1 MKPMFLGSSTRR
13 LFGVYHPAARGSQHA
28 VLLCYPGMQ
37 ELNAA
42 HWAFRRLAA
51 MLARDGHHVLR
62 FDYFGTGDSAGEG
75 NEGALA
81 DWVDDIRV
89 AGQEILDQSGAR
101 SLSLVGMRLG
111 AALATQACAT
121 GLKARRLILW
131 EPIVRGQAYVKEL
144 ELRDQWWNLA
154 LLHADF
160 ARGRRDELV
169 GQPFT
174 PRVRSGLETLD
185 LTRGPIPNVEK
196 AAVFV
201 ASPQPEHQALQS
213 LLESAGVPTSV
224 KQVSD
229 TEDRGQGETR
239 ERAVLSNNVLSE
251 ISNELR
257 GLLAT

>member
-1 MKPMFLGSSTRR
+1 MKPMFLGSAARR

-37 ELNAA
+37 ELNSS

-51 MLARDGHHVLR
+51 MLARDGHHVMR
-62 FDYFGTGDSAGEG
+62 FDYYGTGDSAGESD
-75 NEGALA
+75 EGAPA

-111 AALATQACAT
+111 AALAMQACTA
-121 GLKARRLILW
+121 GLKVRRLILW
-131 EPIVRGQAYVKEL
+131 EPIVRGPAYVKEL

-154 LLHADF
+154 LLHAEV

-169 GQPFT
+169 GLPFT
-174 PRVRSGLETLD
+174 PSVRNALDKLD
-185 LTRGPIPNVEK
+185 LTKIAAPHAEK
-196 AAVFV
+196 AAVLTGN
-201 ASPQPEHQALQS
+201 PQLEHEALQRM
-213 LLESAGVPTSV
+213 LESAGVPTSL

-229 TEDRGQGETR
+229 TERRGQKEVQ
-239 ERAVLSNNVLSE
+239 EQVLANNVLTE
-251 ISNELR
+251 ICSELR
-257 GLLAT
+257 GLVAT

>member
-1 MKPMFLGSSTRR
+1 MKPMFLGSAARR

-37 ELNAA
+37 ELNSA

-62 FDYFGTGDSAGEG
+62 FDYFGTGDSAGESD
-75 NEGALA
+75 EGAPA
-81 DWVDDIRV
+81 DWAEDVRV

-111 AALATQACAT
+111 AALATQACAE

-131 EPIVRGQAYVKEL
+131 EPIIRGHAYVKEL

-154 LLHADF
+154 LLHADV
-160 ARGRRDELV
+160 ARRRRDELI

-174 PRVRSGLETLD
+174 HRVRSALDSLD
-185 LTRGPIPNVEK
+185 LTRGPIPNAEK
-196 AAVFV
+196 AVVLA
-201 ASPQPEHQALQS
+201 AAPQAEHQALQR

-229 TEDRGQGETR
+229 TEP
-239 ERAVLSNNVLSE
+239 RAQQELPEHVLSNNVLTE
-251 ISNELR
+251 IRNELQ
-257 GLLAT
+257 GLQAT